1 MASGKSDPL
10 IDEFEFQ
17 ELEATTGEAGAGAKG
32 MEAMAQAY
40 SVALGGFKDFCL
52 KPELTR
58 SIAENG
64 FEHPSEVQHKALP
77 QALLGNDILAQA
89 KSGMGKTAVFVFA
102 LLEHIEKPPEDQPR
116 RVLALVVVHTRELAY
131 QIDREFVRFNRALP
145 HCTTAVIY
153 GGVPFEECNRHFK
166 DPKKIPAIVV
176 ATPGRCLSLIN
187 DKTMDV
193 SHVKYFVLDEFDRCL
208 EDIRMRKDVQ
218 EIFSKTPRT
227 KQVMMFSATMSQEMR
242 NLAKKFM
249 NNPLEIY
256 VDQQS
261 KLTLHGLIQYYINV
275 EENAKS
281 RKLVDIL
288 DAVDFHQCIIF
299 VNTVTRCE
307 TLNALLRK
315 CKFPSVGV
323 HGGMDQAERIKT
335 FDLCKSQNSK
345 IVVATDLFGRG
356 IDINR
361 INLVIQYDMAT
372 DADSYL
378 HRVGRAGRF
387 GNRGLTI
394 TFIASDTRSMRS
406 KEEGAEKGKQKEWK
420 DDDIL
425 KDVQSRFEIQMSEL
439 TDLSKLDKKQYMT
452 Q

>member
-1 MASGKSDPL
+1 MQQVNLADF
-10 IDEFEFQ
+10 DEEDKQ
-17 ELEATTGEAGAGAKG
+17 TKTGSAPTDSAPQHGAVP
-32 MEAMAQAY
+32 QAY
-40 SVALGGFKDFCL
+40 AFALGGFKDFCL

-58 SIAENG
+58 AIAENG

-102 LLEHIEKPPEDQPR
+102 LLEHIEKPPEDQAR
-116 RVLALVVVHTRELAY
+116 FVQALVIVHTRELAY
-131 QIDREFVRFNRALP
+131 QIDREFARFNRALP
-145 HCTTAVIY
+145 HCTTCVIY
-153 GGVPFEECNRHFK
+153 GGVPIEECQRHFK
-166 DPKKIPAIVV
+166 DPKQVPLIVV
-176 ATPGRCLSLIN
+176 GTPGRVLSMVN
-187 DKTMDV
+187 DGTLDL

-208 EDIRMRKDVQ
+208 EDLRMRKDVQ
-218 EIFSKTPRT
+218 AIFMRTPKT
-227 KQVMMFSATMSQEMR
+227 KQVMMFSATMSEEMR
-242 NLAKKFM
+242 NLAKRFM

-261 KLTLHGLIQYYINV
+261 KLTLHGLMQFYINV
-275 EENAKS
+275 EEANKS

-299 VNTVTRCE
+299 VNTVARCE
-307 TLNALLRK
+307 TLNALLKK
-315 CKFPSVGV
+315 CKFPSVAV
-323 HGGMDQAERIKT
+323 HAQMDQVERIKT

-387 GNRGLTI
+387 GNKGLTI
-394 TFIASDTRSMRS
+394 AFISSDKRTLRT
-406 KEEGAEKGKQKEWK
+406 KAEPFT
-420 DDDIL
+420 DADIL
-425 KDVQSRFEIQMSEL
+425 RDVQARFEIQMSEL
-439 TDLSKLDKKQYMT
+439 TDLGTLDKKQYMT